1 MSFVM
6 PGDPNTRSSS
16 RNTGTPSSGNDKVT
30 STAEGSAEAPSQT
43 AVSRSVAAVGLGA
56 GRA

>member
-1 MSFVM
+1 M